1 VFLETKKE
9 KIMQVS
15 KINSVAFQA
24 RTDKGNEYKKSNVG
38 KIALVT
44 SMAALDALP
53 YVSKIKKLS
62 NVSILQKASQKL
74 SFLSMGEA
82 LKDFFP
88 KVTGNKLKLMVAAGL
103 LFDAVFAFTTGKIID
118 DAINKK
124 RADKA
129 DVKAEA
135 AQVLTETDDEE

>member
-15 KINSVAFQA
+15 QINSVAFQA

-53 YVSKIKKLS
+53 YVGKIKKLS

-82 LKDFFP
+82 LKGFFP

-103 LFDAVFAFTTGKIID
+103 LFDAVFAVTTGKIID
-118 DAINKK
+118 DTINKK
-124 RADKA
+124 RADKVDA
-129 DVKAEA
+129 KAEV
-135 AQVLTETDDEE
+135 AQALSETDNEE